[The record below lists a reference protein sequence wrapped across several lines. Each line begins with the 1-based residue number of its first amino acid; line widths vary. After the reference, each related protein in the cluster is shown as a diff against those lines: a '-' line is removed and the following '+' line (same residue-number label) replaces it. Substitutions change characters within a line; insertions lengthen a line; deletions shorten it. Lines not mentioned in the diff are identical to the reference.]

1 MRPRVPVLA
10 ACVLSSL
17 LSTVALADP
26 IQPPVTDAFGW
37 ADGEARR
44 FSLTWNGSL
53 AAFSVDQ
60 VGASTYGSLEQCC
73 EDVFDR
79 VRDLNPGGSLLF
91 TGLALNTLPINTT
104 FVDGL
109 NLALL
114 RSQTHNIATLTGYVT
129 LQLPPDVRRGR
140 AVLDFNVL
148 ADAGPEPMLMRP
160 QAAAATRVPEP
171 ATLVL
176 VGAGLI
182 GLARLARK
190 RV

>member
-1 MRPRVPVLA
+1 MRSRVPVLA
-10 ACVLSSL
+10 ACLLSSL
-17 LSTVALADP
+17 LSASALADP

-44 FSLTWNGSL
+44 FSLTWNGSQ

-60 VGASTYGSLEQCC
+60 VGSSTYGSLEQCC

-79 VRDLNPGGSLLF
+79 VRELNPGGSLLF
-91 TGLALNTLPINTT
+91 SGLALNTLPISTT

-109 NLALL
+109 NVELL
-114 RSQTHNIATLTGYVT
+114 RAQTHNIAMLTGYVT

-148 ADAGPEPMLMRP
+148 GTPGPDIEGFR
-160 QAAAATRVPEP
+160 QASVATRVPEP

-176 VGAGLI
+176 VGVGLL
-182 GLARLARK
+182 GLVRLARK
-190 RV
+190 RT